1 MNMGFSFSNARMDQ
15 LELAVI
21 SSTAT
26 ITQNVAT
33 ALAQST
39 VISGNTDAVDIS
51 NRNRNTAISSSS
63 QWRAKRPSDRVAYL
77 RLPFLLQRSWELAVY
92 RANGGWHVSLTASR
106 IVPNDSPFLVACGKG
121 DLVKVR
127 AMLISGEGTVLD
139 VNSFGENGLFVRSP
153 IYLNPSLNSV
163 DSIQVA
169 LDDCKYTGSNAD
181 TDFATCQLLLEAG
194 ANVNAQPMVL
204 G

>member
-1 MNMGFSFSNARMDQ
+1 MNPGFSFSNARMDQ

-39 VISGNTDAVDIS
+39 VISGNTGAVDIS
-51 NRNRNTAISSSS
+51 NKNRNAAVSTSSR
-63 QWRAKRPSDRVAYL
+63 WRAKRPSDRVACI
-77 RLPFLLQRSWELAVY
+77 RLPFLLQRSWELAVH
-92 RANGGWHVSLTASR
+92 RASDGWHVSLTASR
-106 IVPNDSPFLVACGKG
+106 IVPFDSPFLEACRDG
-121 DLVKVR
+121 DIVKVR
-127 AMLISGEGTVLD
+127 TMLTTGEATSRD
-139 VNSFGENGLFVRSP
+139 IDEYNRNSLYVCSP
-153 IYLNPSLNSV
+153 IYLNPSLDSV

-169 LDDCKYTGSNAD
+169 LTYCGGKSNTD
-181 TDFATCQLLLEAG
+181 THFAICQLLLKSG
-194 ANVNAQPMVL
+194 VDVNAQTMER